1 MTRSSRLAIAL
12 AALSVTAATGA
23 ASASAAPFLRV
34 GAKCVT
40 YGSIFAG
47 EKYIPAGGGGWL
59 PAVPVELRY
68 SSGDVAGTGTPEA
81 DGTFVTR
88 VFAPTDFIALKRHF
102 KNYTLRATQGT
113 ATASVGLTMVR
124 ADVAL
129 PAKASPHARV
139 TFRIYGFPRGKNVFA
154 HYVFGGKRRVRTYMG
169 KASRTCGTLTKR
181 QQYLPART
189 RYGTWTIYFTN
200 TRALPK
206 NRRKAIYYYRFTVRR
221 VIRFR
226 RLLGGHAAGASPTAV
241 AEAVR

>member
-1 MTRSSRLAIAL
+1 MTRSLRLAITV
-12 AALSVTAATGA
+12 AALTAAAATTA

-34 GAKCVT
+34 GVKCVT

-47 EKYIPAGGGGWL
+47 QKYIPAGGGGWL
-59 PAVPVELRY
+59 PAVPLNLQY
-68 SSGDVAGTGTPEA
+68 TNGDGAGSATPLA
-81 DGTFVTR
+81 NGTFVTR
-88 VFAPTDFIALKRHF
+88 VFAPTDFIRLKRHF

-129 PAKASPHARV
+129 PPRASPHARV

-169 KASRTCGTLTKR
+169 KASRTCGTLTRR
-181 QQYLPART
+181 QEYLPART

-200 TRALPK
+200 TRTLPK
-206 NRRKAIYYYRFTVRR
+206 NRRKAIYYYKFTVRR

-226 RLLGGHAAGASPTAV
+226 RLLGGHAAGATPTAV
-241 AEAVR
+241 AQAAR